1 MAKFLMNLRDVP
13 DDEADEIRA
22 LLDAR
27 SVDWYETKP
36 SFWGVSAGGFW
47 LKDDARLAEAK
58 ALLADYQHERGRRAR
73 AEREADRAAGRIG
86 SPWAD
91 LRRRPLQSLL
101 TLLGILI
108 MVALTLLPFAL
119 LRG

>member
-13 DDEADEIRA
+13 EDEADEVRA
-22 LLDAR
+22 LLDAHAF
-27 SVDWYETKP
+27 DWYETKP

-47 LKDDARLAEAK
+47 LRDDARIAEAK
-58 ALLADYQHERGRRAR
+58 AALAAYQDERGRTARAR
-73 AEREADRAAGRIG
+73 READLAAGRVET
-86 SPWAD
+86 PWAD
-91 LRRRPLQSLL
+91 LRRRPLQ
-101 TLLGILI
+101 TLAILFGIVL